1 MLDVEEEYVGAPAQG
16 GPTIERQDN
25 VNYDPTTTIPS
36 SNKDLGNSRRD
47 GERVPNEGGRTT
59 NEDLIRKLEEQGG
72 TNDDGYYDYVQP
84 DDDINSAWGR
94 EDREASRGGR
104 NTETKQL
111 EDRIRRRGEKASE
124 AKWTRDNDEATPD
137 LQMYYLLY
145 FFYTFDFFLP
155 KSYDFFRWPYTI
167 LELFL
172 FFSEALYRFHVYE

>member
-36 SNKDLGNSRRD
+36 SNKDLGNLRRD
-47 GERVPNEGGRTT
+47 GERVPNEDGRTA
-59 NEDLIRKLEEQGG
+59 NEDLIRRLEEQSG

-111 EDRIRRRGEKASE
+111 EDRIRRRGEKTSE

-145 FFYTFDFFLP
+145 FF
-155 KSYDFFRWPYTI
+155 
-167 LELFL
+167 
-172 FFSEALYRFHVYE
+172 